1 MSRYSGSNY
10 NLTWHTKKLRLTEIK
25 LAGFKSFVDP
35 TSILVPGQLV
45 AVVGPNGCGKSNIID
60 AVRWVLGE
68 SSAKH
73 LRGETMQDVLF
84 NGSGNRQTANRASV
98 ELVFDNSLGR
108 AAGQWSSYAEI
119 SVKRVLERDS
129 ESAYYINNLH
139 VRRRDVADIFLGTG
153 LGARAYAIIEQ
164 GMISRIV
171 DAKPEELRIFLEE
184 AAGVSKYRERRRE
197 TDLRLG
203 DTRENLLRVEDIRL
217 ELDKQLEHLTG
228 QAGVARQYHNLQEQ
242 LRLAQNLLWLQ
253 KRREATS
260 ARERNT
266 REIEKLG
273 VELEAETAR
282 LREAERRIEE
292 LRDQQHTVG
301 DSVQAAQGSFYETNS
316 EFSRVQQQL
325 QHVRENR
332 HRISNQLAALQNQL
346 EQGDRQLQAQYASL
360 DEWQQETSRADAQAQ
375 ACKAN
380 ADANAAQLPVAE
392 QQFRASQEARNLLQ
406 QQVAGNLQ
414 ALQLAKTRSEH
425 ALKTLSHLTQRE
437 QRLREE
443 QAALTPP
450 ASDELESL
458 RRGLASLEVEQRA
471 RRAELDSE
479 EASIPRLEQELREQ
493 GVTVDAAAQQV
504 NALAARVSALT
515 QLQDRIARSET
526 MQGWLATHELN
537 SARRLWQDIEIEAG
551 WEDALEAVLRE
562 RLNAIGLGDLG
573 QAAPWLGDL
582 PPGRMTVYT
591 ADGASAATPAPFGL
605 ESLVNYVRCKNP
617 AAAGALADWLHQV
630 YVVRDRHQGLALRE
644 GLPTGALLVSGDGH
658 VFTRHS
664 VSFHAPDSELHG
676 VLSRQREIEQ
686 LSGQHATEQARLTT
700 LREALSAAKVRF
712 EQRKMATNELR
723 TVAEALRQSLHESE
737 LSILRLSEHAQHVT
751 QRGEQ
756 IAAEL
761 AEIGAQSGHERGQH
775 DAAHI
780 NVAEFDRLRLEH
792 HNRQTG
798 VLAHHAAAE
807 AALDQ
812 HRQAMQRAERAA
824 QESAFHV
831 KTCANKIAEVENAI
845 KLIADSVGTVKTGIA
860 RHEQELGLL
869 DEAPLTTELEQI
881 IGVRTQ
887 KEQVLAA
894 ARDALAATETALRET
909 EHERG
914 TVELNLN
921 PIRERTGEVK
931 LKEQEARLME
941 EQYAAQLAEA
951 GAIEAELEAQL
962 EKGKRSGAWQADITR
977 LGGEISALGAVNL
990 AALEEL
996 DSAQQRKNYLD
1007 AQSLDLNQALST
1019 LEDAI
1024 RRIDRETRERLQHT
1038 FDEVNGHFGRLFPS
1052 LFGGGRAKL
1061 ELTGEEILD
1070 SGIHVIAQ
1078 PPGKKNSSIH
1088 LLSGGEKA
1096 LTALSLVF
1104 ALFQLNPAPFCLLD
1118 EVDAPLDDTNTER
1131 FCQLV
1136 KKMSANSQFLFISH
1150 NKITM
1155 EIANQLIGVTMQEPG
1170 VSRVVAVD
1178 IEEAMKLAEE
1188 AA

>member
-1 MSRYSGSNY
+1 M
-10 NLTWHTKKLRLTEIK
+10 RLTEIK

-35 TSILVPGQLV
+35 TNIPVPGQLV

-68 SSAKH
+68 SSARH

-84 NGSGNRQTANRASV
+84 NGSGNRQMVNRASV

-108 AAGQWSSYAEI
+108 AGGQWANYGEI

-164 GMISRIV
+164 GMISRIIE
-171 DAKPEELRIFLEE
+171 AKPEELRVFLEE
-184 AAGVSKYRERRRE
+184 AAGVSRYRERRRE
-197 TDLRLG
+197 TELRLG

-217 ELDKQLEHLTG
+217 ELDKQLEHLRT
-228 QAGVARQYHNLQEQ
+228 QAEVARLFHSLQAQ
-242 LRLAQNLLWLQ
+242 LRTSQNLLWLQ

-260 ARERNT
+260 ARERYA

-273 VELEAETAR
+273 IELEAETAR
-282 LREAERRIEE
+282 LREAERRLEE
-292 LRDQQHTVG
+292 LRDGHHTSG
-301 DSVQAAQGSFYETNS
+301 DAVHTAQGSLYETNA

-332 HRISNQLAALQNQL
+332 QRIKSQLAALRNQL
-346 EQGDRQLQAQYASL
+346 EQGETQLQAQRASQ
-360 DEWQQETSRADAQAQ
+360 DEWRQEEWRAHDQAGICQ
-375 ACKAN
+375 A
-380 ADANAAQLPVAE
+380 AATAAASQLPVTDQE
-392 QQFRASQEARNLLQ
+392 FRSSQEARARLQ
-406 QQVAGNLQ
+406 REVAENTQ
-414 ALQLAKTRSEH
+414 ALQLEQTRSEH
-425 ALKTLSHLTQRE
+425 ALKILAQLAQRE

-443 QAALTPP
+443 QAALAPP
-450 ASDELESL
+450 DNDALERLRTELV
-458 RRGLASLEVEQRA
+458 SLEAQHHEQRA
-471 RRAELDSE
+471 LLDTE
-479 EASIPRLEQELREQ
+479 EAAIPRLEQGLRDQ
-493 GVTVDAAAQQV
+493 GATVDAAAQQV
-504 NALAARVSALT
+504 TALAARIDALA
-515 QLQDRIARSET
+515 QVQDRIARSET
-526 MQGWLATHELN
+526 MQGWLATHDLN

-562 RLNAIGLGDLG
+562 RLNSIGLSDLT

-582 PPGRMTVYT
+582 PPGKMTVYT
-591 ADGASAATPAPFGL
+591 AAGDNTLSPAPFGL
-605 ESLVNYVRCKNP
+605 EPLAAYVRCKNA

-630 YVVRDRHQGLALRE
+630 FIVKDRHEGLALRE
-644 GLPTGALLVSGDGH
+644 RLPAGALLVSGDGH

-676 VLSRQREIEQ
+676 VLSRQREIEELGGQ
-686 LSGQHATEQARLTT
+686 LATEQERLAARRNELAAA
-700 LREALSAAKVRF
+700 EAQF
-712 EQRKMATNELR
+712 DQRKSALNELR
-723 TVAEALRQSLHESE
+723 LSADSLQQSLHESE
-737 LSILRLSEHAQHVT
+737 LAILRLSELAQRIT

-756 IAAEL
+756 IASEL
-761 AEIGAQSGHERGQH
+761 AEIIAQSGHERTQH
-775 DAAHI
+775 DAAQS
-780 NVAEFDRLRLEH
+780 NVAQFDMQRIEFQSAQD
-792 HNRQTG
+792 G
-798 VLAHHAAAE
+798 ILAQYAAAE
-807 AALDQ
+807 AALAQ
-812 HRQAMQRAERAA
+812 QRQTVQQAERAA
-824 QESAFHV
+824 QESSFHL
-831 KTCANKIAEVENAI
+831 KTCANKIAEIENAI
-845 KLIADSVGTVKTGIA
+845 KLVADSVGTVRTGIA
-860 RHEQELGLL
+860 EREQELAPL
-869 DEAPLTTELEQI
+869 DEAPLNAELEEI
-881 IGVRTQ
+881 IAVRAQ

-894 ARDALAATETALRET
+894 ARDALEATETALRET
-909 EHERG
+909 EQERL
-914 TVELNLN
+914 TIEQNLN
-921 PIRERTGEVK
+921 PIRERTGEIK
-931 LKEQEARLME
+931 LKEQEARLTE
-941 EQYAAQLAEA
+941 EQFAQHLVEA
-951 GAIEAELEAQL
+951 GANEEELEAQL
-962 EKGKRSGAWQADITR
+962 EKGKRSGAWQADIAR
-977 LGGEISALGAVNL
+977 LTGEIGALGAVNL

-996 DSAQQRKNYLD
+996 GSSQQRKSYLD
-1007 AQSLDLNQALST
+1007 AQSLDLNEALTT

-1038 FDEVNGHFGRLFPS
+1038 FDEVNGHFSRMFPS

-1070 SGIHVIAQ
+1070 AGVHVIAQ

-1131 FCQLV
+1131 FCELV
-1136 KKMSANSQFLFISH
+1136 KKMSVNSQFLFISH

-1155 EIANQLIGVTMQEPG
+1155 EIANQLIGVTMQEAG

-1178 IEEAMKLAEE
+1178 IEEAMKLAEV

>member
-1 MSRYSGSNY
+1 M
-10 NLTWHTKKLRLTEIK
+10 RLTEIK

-35 TSILVPGQLV
+35 TSIPVPGQLV
-45 AVVGPNGCGKSNIID
+45 GVVGPNGCGKSNIID

-84 NGSGNRQTANRASV
+84 NGSGNRQTVNRASV

-108 AAGQWSSYAEI
+108 AGGQWSGYGEI

-164 GMISRIV
+164 GMISRIIE
-171 DAKPEELRIFLEE
+171 AKPEELRIFLEE
-184 AAGVSKYRERRRE
+184 AAGVSKYRDRRRE
-197 TDLRLG
+197 TELRLG

-217 ELDKQLEHLTG
+217 ELDKQLEHLRE
-228 QAGVARQYHNLQEQ
+228 QAEVARQYQSLQEQ

-260 ARERNT
+260 ARERYT

-292 LRDQQHTVG
+292 LRDSHHMAG
-301 DSVQAAQGSFYETNS
+301 DAVHAAQGSLYETNA

-332 HRISNQLAALQNQL
+332 QRISNQLAALQSL
-346 EQGDRQLQAQYASL
+346 FEQGEAQLQAQHASR
-360 DEWQQETSRADAQAQ
+360 DEWQQEAARAGAQAEACRIAAAQ
-375 ACKAN
+375 AAS
-380 ADANAAQLPVAE
+380 QLPVSE
-392 QQFRASQEARNLLQ
+392 QVFRASQEARDQLQ
-406 QQVAGNLQ
+406 QEIAGNVQ
-414 ALQLAKTRSEH
+414 ALQLEQTRSEH
-425 ALKTLSHLTQRE
+425 ALKILAQLAQRE

-450 ASDELESL
+450 DSAELERL
-458 RRGLASLEVEQRA
+458 
-471 RRAELDSE
+471 RAELVALEAQHRDKRAALDAE
-479 EASIPRLEQELREQ
+479 ETSLPRLEQALREQ
-493 GVTVDAAAQQV
+493 GDTVDAAAQQV
-504 NALAARVSALT
+504 TALDARIEALT

-526 MQGWLATHELN
+526 MQGWLATHDLN

-551 WEDALEAVLRE
+551 WEDGLEAVLRE
-562 RLNAIGLGDLG
+562 RLNAIGLDNLG

-582 PPGRMTVYT
+582 PPGKMTVYT
-591 ADGASAATPAPFGL
+591 AAGDTPVTPAPFGL
-605 ESLVNYVRCKNP
+605 EPLAAYVRCKNS
-617 AAAGALADWLHQV
+617 AAAGALADWLDQV
-630 YVVRDRHQGLALRE
+630 YVVKDRHEGLALRE
-644 GLPTGALLVSGDGH
+644 RLPAGALLVSGDGH

-686 LSGQHATEQARLTT
+686 LAAQHTGEHSRLATMRGELADA
-700 LREALSAAKVRF
+700 EARF
-712 EQRKMATNELR
+712 EQRRTALNELR
-723 TVAEALRQSLHESE
+723 LAAELMQQSLHESE
-737 LSILRLSEHAQHVT
+737 LAILRLSEQAQRVT

-761 AEIGAQSGHERGQH
+761 AEINAQSGHERAQH
-775 DAAHI
+775 DAAQV
-780 NVAEFDRLRLEH
+780 NVVQLDGLRIEFQS
-792 HNRQTG
+792 RQASI
-798 VLAHHAAAE
+798 VAAYEAAE
-807 AALDQ
+807 AALEQ
-812 HRQAMQRAERAA
+812 QRQLVQQAERAA

-831 KTCANKIAEVENAI
+831 KTCANKIAEVENAS

-860 RHEQELGLL
+860 QNQHELELL

-881 IGVRTQ
+881 IGVRAQ

-894 ARDALAATETALRET
+894 ARDALEATETTLRET
-909 EHERG
+909 EQERL
-914 TVELNLN
+914 TIEQNLG
-921 PIRERTGEVK
+921 PIRERTGEVR
-931 LKEQEARLME
+931 LKEQEARLTE
-941 EQYAAQLAEA
+941 EQFAQQLAEA
-951 GAIEAELEAQL
+951 GADEQELEAQL
-962 EKGKRSGAWQADITR
+962 EKGKRSGAWQADISR
-977 LGGEISALGAVNL
+977 LNGEIGALGAVNL

-996 DSAQQRKNYLD
+996 DSSQQRKNYLD
-1007 AQSLDLNQALST
+1007 AQSLDLNQALTT

-1038 FDEVNGHFGRLFPS
+1038 FDEVNTHFGRLFPS

-1070 SGIHVIAQ
+1070 AGVHVIAQ

-1131 FCQLV
+1131 FCDLV

-1155 EIANQLIGVTMQEPG
+1155 EIANQLIGVTMQEAG